1 MSMTR
6 IFLVAV
12 AALAATAIAGCGDDK
27 TAPATGN
34 GTADAPAPDG
44 ILSGFDINRI
54 ANGAKLYQENC
65 AQCHGPEA
73 QGHPD
78 WERGR
83 KEGFAAAPPLNGTGT
98 EVKLSQAQ
106 MIHIIRNGVT
116 RDDALVMPAW
126 QGRVADRDLEDII
139 AWYQALWSG
148 EVYNKWRRANVEGAP
163 APAAKG

>member
-1 MSMTR
+1 MSRARFGQLILAT
-6 IFLVAV
+6 LVA
-12 AALAATAIAGCGDDK
+12 ATIAGCGDDK
-27 TAPATGN
+27 
-34 GTADAPAPDG
+34 PAPVAGEAPTDAA
-44 ILSGFDINRI
+44 ISPEFDINRI

-116 RDDALVMPAW
+116 RDNIPLMPAW
-126 QGRVADRDLEDII
+126 QGRVADKDLEDII
-139 AWYQALWSG
+139 AWFQALWPG
-148 EVYNKWRRANVEGAP
+148 EVYNKWRRAKLES